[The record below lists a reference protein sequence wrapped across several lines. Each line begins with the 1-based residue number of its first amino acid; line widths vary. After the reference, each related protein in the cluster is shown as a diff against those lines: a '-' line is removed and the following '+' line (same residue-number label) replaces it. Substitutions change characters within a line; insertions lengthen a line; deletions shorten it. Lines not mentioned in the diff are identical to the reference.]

1 MRDNGGSRGRLDG
14 RLAAALG
21 ALLVVALA
29 IFVFIGD
36 ERFGKK
42 GGQQR
47 RRFTPSSHGPKYH
60 PLMPKAAQ
68 CEPNGARALI

>member
-14 RLAAALG
+14 RVGAVLG

-29 IFVFIGD
+29 IFVFMGASVSA
-36 ERFGKK
+36 K
-42 GGQQR
+42 R
-47 RRFTPSSHGPKYH
+47 RSTATPIYPSSHGPKYH

-68 CEPNGARALI
+68 CEPNRTVALI